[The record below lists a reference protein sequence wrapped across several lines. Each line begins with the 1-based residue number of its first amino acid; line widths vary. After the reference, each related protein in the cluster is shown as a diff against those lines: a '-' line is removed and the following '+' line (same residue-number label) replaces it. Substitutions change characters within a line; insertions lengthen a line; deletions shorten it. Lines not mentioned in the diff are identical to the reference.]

1 MNEQVRE
8 LPHLAEEGCMGMLH
22 GALTQPHRRPSK
34 TTDRLRV

>member
-1 MNEQVRE
+1 MNKCVNF
-8 LPHLAEEGCMGMLH
+8 LHLAEEGCMGMLH